1 MLARL
6 AATLRERQALRGG
19 MDGPVGTEI
28 EGGTIVLDEN
38 CSVSLR
44 TRTFL
49 SVSQHRCIFS
59 FRS

>member
-19 MDGPVGTEI
+19 LDGPGGAEI

-38 CSVSLR
+38 CSVSFA
-44 TRTFL
+44 FL
-49 SVSQHRCIFS
+49 LFAFAIAA
-59 FRS
+59 